1 MRIRHFLK
9 FLEVKRL
16 KNPHRKK
23 KKKKK
28 PSVNTR
34 TNIVLFVVF
43 LLFTALILRLGILQ
57 IAHGESFKKEVE
69 RTEDITVNKPVPRG
83 LIYDKNHKL
92 IVDNQPVNAITY
104 TRSKTAKTKEM
115 VETAEKLSK
124 LISISKDDLEDIK
137 ERDKKDFWIIMNPK
151 AAGKKVTKKEL
162 SDKKDKELYK
172 LQLERITEEELAS
185 FTKEELKTLAIF
197 RKFNSGTYLSP
208 QIVKNKD
215 VSDEEMARVTENLD
229 DLPGVDTSVDWNR
242 KYPYD
247 STLKSILGRTSS
259 SEEWL
264 PKEKVDY
271 YASRG
276 YSLNERVGVSNL
288 ELQYEDILHG
298 QKAKSKNKLDKS
310 GNIISTEELSEGQRG
325 KDLVLTLDID
335 FQKKVENIIEEE
347 LRAKKAAYHAPYLDR
362 AFVVA
367 MNPHTGE
374 ILALAGKQ
382 YVWDDEK
389 NKYEMKDFAQGTY
402 TTAYAMGSAVKAATV
417 LTGYQEGV
425 IGPGTT
431 LYDAP
436 MIIKGTPIKKS
447 YTNMGY
453 VSDLT
458 ALQRS
463 SNVYMFKTAIEIGE
477 GNYVPNRPL
486 SVKPDAFDTMRSH
499 FSQFGLGK
507 RTGIDL
513 PGEQIGYKGTELGAG
528 KLMDLAIGQYDTYT
542 PLQLA
547 QYISTIAN
555 GGYRVQPRVVKELR
569 EPVLE
574 KGQLGPIFQE
584 IEPKFQNQLSM
595 KEDWID
601 RVKEGL
607 RLVTQTSRGTGSKE
621 LAGEP
626 YRPAG
631 KTGTAEAF
639 YDGPKWTP
647 GTEQPETWNITFA
660 SYAPHDNPEIAISVV
675 VPWAYQSSGHR
686 MNMDIGKKVFRAYFE
701 MDKKKETN

>member
-1 MRIRHFLK
+1 M
-9 FLEVKRL
+9 EVERL
-16 KNPHRKK
+16 KNPQRKK
-23 KKKKK
+23 KKKKQ
-28 PSVNTR
+28 SVNTR
-34 TNIVLFVVF
+34 TNILLFVVF
-43 LLFTALILRLGILQ
+43 LLFTALILRLGFLQ

-69 RTEDITVNKPVPRG
+69 RTEDITINKPVPRG

-115 VETAEKLSK
+115 VETAEKLSE
-124 LISISKDDLEDIK
+124 LIDISKDDLEDIK
-137 ERDKKDFWIIMNPK
+137 ERDLKDFWIIMNPK
-151 AAGKKVTKKEL
+151 VAGKKVTKKEL

-172 LQLERITEEELAS
+172 LQLERITEEELSS
-185 FTKEELKTLAIF
+185 FTKAELKTLAIF
-197 RKFNSGTYLSP
+197 RKFNSGTYLTP

-215 VSDEEMARVTENLD
+215 VTDEEMARVTENLD
-229 DLPGVDTSVDWNR
+229 ELPGVDTSVDWNR
-242 KYPYD
+242 AYPLD
-247 STLKSILGRTSS
+247 STLRSILGRTTSS
-259 SEEWL
+259 DEGL
-264 PKEKVDY
+264 PKEKVEY
-271 YASRG
+271 YSSRG

-310 GNIISTEELSEGQRG
+310 GNILSIEELSDGQRG
-325 KDLVLTLDID
+325 KDLVLTIDID
-335 FQKKVENIIEEE
+335 FQKKVETIIEEE
-347 LRAKKAAYHAPYLDR
+347 LRAKKAAYYAPYLDR

-367 MNPHTGE
+367 MNPNTGE

-425 IGPGTT
+425 LNPGTT

-436 MIIKGTPIKKS
+436 MIIKETPIKKS

-463 SNVYMFKTAIEIGE
+463 SNVYMFKTAIAIGE
-477 GNYVPNRPL
+477 GNYVPNGPL
-486 SVKPDAFDTMRSH
+486 SVKPEAFDMMRNH
-499 FSQFGLGK
+499 FYEFGLGK

-595 KEDWID
+595 NEDWIN
-601 RVKEGL
+601 RVQEGL
-607 RLVTQTSRGTGSKE
+607 RLVTQTSSGTGSREMLK
-621 LAGEP
+621 EP

-660 SYAPHDNPEIAISVV
+660 AYAPHDNPEIAISVV
-675 VPWAYQSSGHR
+675 VPWAYQSNGHR
-686 MNMDIGKKVFRAYFE
+686 MNMDIGKKVFRAYFGTE
-701 MDKKKETN
+701 KEKEAN

>member
-259 SEEWL
+259 SEEGL

-513 PGEQIGYKGTELGAG
+513 PGEQIGYKGTELNAG

>member
-259 SEEWL
+259 SEEGL

-436 MIIKGTPIKKS
+436 MTIKGTPIKKS